1 CSAGNCESKQ
11 YSGSDTIGNVAYY
24 GKSSGGP
31 TTVGTLSA
39 NALGIHDMSGN
50 VWEWC
55 YDWYVTYASSSE
67 SSPLDNPTG
76 PTTPGSDRVVRGGG
90 WSTGASY
97 CRVADRDYDAPS
109 ARPNRYGFRVVLP

>member
-39 NALGIHDMSGN
+39 NKLGLYDMSGN

-55 YDWYVTYASSSE
+55 YDWYATYSSSSE

-76 PTTPGSDRVVRGGG
+76 PTTPGSYRVVRGGSWYG
-90 WSTGASY
+90 NASD
-97 CRVADRDYDAPS
+97 CRVAFRGYNTPS
-109 ARPNRYGFRVVLP
+109 YRSNNFGIRVVLP